1 MFLPWLLYLLIAVY
15 STLAAVSGWM
25 KGFFQLRVHRTQSIK
40 EGSPGSRSR
49 RSQLGTMCALS
60 EVEKDPR
67 FFYLSLSF
75 LYSPSPSAQD
85 ACRGSVLPT
94 IHVGLPT
101 TVRLI
106 YRIPHSQAKRSIPI
120 VIPKP
125 TEANPRLTVT
135 GLEWWNQSTSDRP
148 KPTAKDAVRTLYR
161 LSLMATQPTNTA

>member
-25 KGFFQLRVHRTQSIK
+25 KGLFQLRVHRTQPIM
-40 EGSPGSRSR
+40 EGSPGSRSL
-49 RSQLGTMCALS
+49 SQLGTMCAQP
-60 EVEKDPR
+60 EVEKSPR
-67 FFYLSLSF
+67 FFFNLSLSS

-85 ACRGSVLPT
+85 ACWGSVLPT

-106 YRIPHSQAKRSIPI
+106 YRIPHSHAKRSIPI

-135 GLEWWNQSTSDRP
+135 GLEWWNQSPSD
-148 KPTAKDAVRTLYR
+148 
-161 LSLMATQPTNTA
+161 